1 MCAPC
6 YTVMS
11 EMTALFRQ
19 FQIVVITLLEGPG
32 FPLFLYWCIIS
43 LYPSLTYVNKTK
55 VLM

>member
-1 MCAPC
+1 
-6 YTVMS
+6 MS